1 MVLGTEALFDMG
13 SANFALQVSSE
24 LRCHSLCMQ
33 SRMQS
38 NGTLDDAG
46 EPLDSALSAS
56 CDDYCWTV
64 DTADPD
70 IQANLKCM
78 AECTLEKWGDK
89 AAPGPGEYVA
99 CEGECAGVKCDAYA
113 GMCAGGSKV
122 FASAAAVFLAATV
135 AAAF

>member
-1 MVLGTEALFDMG
+1 MGGVLCPDNFKLHDCTNWTNNK
-13 SANFALQVSSE
+13 SASETLQ
-24 LRCHSLCMQ
+24 Q
-33 SRMQS
+33 SFML
-38 NGTLDDAG
+38 G
-46 EPLDSALSAS
+46 SALSAS
-56 CDDYCWTV
+56 CDDYCLTV